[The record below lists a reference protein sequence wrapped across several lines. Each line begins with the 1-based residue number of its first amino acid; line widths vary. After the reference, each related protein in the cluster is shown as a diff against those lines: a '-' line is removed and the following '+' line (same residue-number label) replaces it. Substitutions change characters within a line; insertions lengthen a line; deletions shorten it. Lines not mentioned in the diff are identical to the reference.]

1 MTWSESSFKIFDII
15 FLRHFAK
22 SLISFLCLTKMA
34 KGCFGAQRRPRSRRG
49 SCHVRSFKSHLRSAS
64 KISIWGLRFSASANC
79 LQFGT
84 ESDIFGC
91 DFRFLLDFVPVV
103 FLSNFRSYSR
113 GSSCCFR
120 YYFNVFDIFRCHYCG
135 FLRFPYDSIRFHA
148 YNYIIPYD
156 SMHGTIWFHVIPC
169 MEPYDSMRF
178 HAWNHIILCDSMH
191 GNDMKLL
198 YGTIWFHAWN
208 RMEDLWVWIRGSI
221 NCFKF
226 LKQKL

>member
-1 MTWSESSFKIFDII
+1 MLWGPTEATFSSWVLSCEIFQVSLAECLQNFII
-15 FLRHFAK
+15 RTSVF
-22 SLISFLCLTKMA
+22 SFCKL
-34 KGCFGAQRRPRSRRG
+34 
-49 SCHVRSFKSHLRSAS
+49 
-64 KISIWGLRFSASANC
+64 C

-156 SMHGTIWFHVIPC
+156 SMHGTI
-169 MEPYDSMRF
+169 
-178 HAWNHIILCDSMH
+178 
-191 GNDMKLL
+191 
-198 YGTIWFHAWN
+198 
-208 RMEDLWVWIRGSI
+208 
-221 NCFKF
+221 
-226 LKQKL
+226 